1 MLMRKLVV
9 AILILVAAGCRNDTG
24 TVPVAGVLK
33 LDGQPLKEA
42 SIQFVPQGSGR
53 DATATTDANGKFTMS
68 TYEPRDGALPGSYKV
83 VITPFVA
90 AETSPEGASSED
102 AMAAASAAAAKQN
115 RKSPGTQ
122 VPQSY
127 TRLDQTPLV
136 QAVPPKGEI
145 VIDIKSK

>member
-1 MLMRKLVV
+1 MRKLLV
-9 AILILVAAGCRNDTG
+9 AFLILIAAGCRNDSG

-68 TYEPRDGALPGSYKV
+68 TYEPRDGAIPGSYKV

-90 AETSPEGASSED
+90 AEASPTGASSED
-102 AMAAASAAAAKQN
+102 AMTAASAAAAKQK
-115 RKSPGTQ
+115 RKPTDTQ
-122 VPQSY
+122 IPQSY
-127 TRLDQTPLV
+127 TRLDQTPLM
-136 QAVPPKGEI
+136 QEVPPKSEI

>member
-1 MLMRKLVV
+1 MRKLLV
-9 AILILVAAGCRNDTG
+9 AFLILIAAGCRNDSG

-42 SIQFVPQGSGR
+42 SIHFVPQGSGR
-53 DATATTDANGKFTMS
+53 DATGTTDANGKFTMS

-90 AETSPEGASSED
+90 AEASPVGASSED
-102 AMAAASAAAAKQN
+102 AMTAASAAAAKQ
-115 RKSPGTQ
+115 KGKPTDTQ
-122 VPQSY
+122 MPQSY
-127 TRLDQTPLV
+127 TRLDQTPLM
-136 QAVPPKGEI
+136 QEVPPKSEI